1 MVIACGKTK
10 STQKNEK
17 RQIGILS
24 REQSKIQ
31 ARTQSRKQRQGT
43 VGGGK
48 RKGKGRCNK
57 GGQEKRNRHAI

>member
-1 MVIACGKTK
+1 M
-10 STQKNEK
+10 K

-31 ARTQSRKQRQGT
+31 ARTQSRKQRQRT